1 MLLIKKPM
9 ARRTFLRGAGA
20 AISLPFL
27 DAMVPAFATPDQRSQ
42 AARRL
47 SIIYSPNG
55 MNMKYWTPA
64 ATGSAYELS
73 QTLQPLAPYRDQM
86 LVLTGL
92 SNNAGNALPGEGEQA
107 PHERAGGVFLTGVHP
122 QSEGLTGVSIDQII
136 ARELGKQTQLASL
149 ELGLHSKDVAGN
161 CEKGWSCAYMNTLS
175 WRTPTTPLPVE
186 YRPRAVFERLFG
198 GSSSTNSTDRLARIS
213 KEKSLLDDI
222 TEEASTMMRSV
233 GAADRARLTEYL
245 DGMRDVERRIQMAE
259 QQSTR
264 ELPEMERPAGI
275 PTDFVEHLKLMFDL
289 QILAYQTDMTRMITF
304 MMAPEQSNRTYP
316 QIGIPDVHHSI
327 SHHRNDTVNLE
338 KLAKI
343 DHYHMTLLTYYLDR
357 LRATPDFD
365 GSLFDNMI
373 VMFGCGISDGN
384 LHSLQNL
391 PVLLFG
397 GGSGHLQGGKH
408 LRYPKD
414 TPMPNLYLTL
424 LDKLDIQV
432 DKFGDSNGRLDLLNV
447 SSA

>member
-1 MLLIKKPM
+1 MLITRKPM

-20 AISLPFL
+20 VVALPML
-27 DAMVPAFATPDQRSQ
+27 DAMTPLLATTGNTQ
-42 AARRL
+42 APRRL

-55 MNMKYWTPA
+55 MNMAQWTPA
-64 ATGSAYELS
+64 ATGRSYELS
-73 QTLQPLAPYRDQM
+73 RTLQPLAPYRDNM

-92 SNNAGNALPGEGEQA
+92 CNNAGNALPGEGETA

-122 QSEGLTGVSIDQII
+122 QSEGITGVSIDQII
-136 ARELGKQTQLASL
+136 ARELGNQTQLASL

-161 CEKGWSCAYMNTLS
+161 CEKGWSCAFMNTMS

-198 GSSSTNSTDRLARIS
+198 ASNSTNSADRLARIH
-213 KEKSLLDDI
+213 KEKSILDDI
-222 TEEASTMMRSV
+222 TAEAATMMRSV
-233 GAADRARLTEYL
+233 GGADRARLSEYL
-245 DGMRDVERRIQMAE
+245 DGMRDVERRIQLAE
-259 QQSTR
+259 RQSSS
-264 ELPEMERPAGI
+264 ELPEMERPVGI
-275 PTDFVEHLKLMFDL
+275 PPEFTEHLKLMFDL

-316 QIGIPDVHHSI
+316 QIGVPDVHHSI
-327 SHHRNDTVNLE
+327 SHHRNDPGNLE
-338 KLAKI
+338 KIAKI

-357 LRATPDFD
+357 LRATPDVD
-365 GSLFDNMI
+365 GSLFDNII
-373 VMFGCGISDGN
+373 VMVGSSISDGN
-384 LHSLQNL
+384 AHALQNL
-391 PVLLFG
+391 PVLLLG
-397 GGSGHLQGGKH
+397 GGSGHLQGGIH

-414 TPMPNLYLTL
+414 TPMANLYLTL

-447 SSA
+447 S